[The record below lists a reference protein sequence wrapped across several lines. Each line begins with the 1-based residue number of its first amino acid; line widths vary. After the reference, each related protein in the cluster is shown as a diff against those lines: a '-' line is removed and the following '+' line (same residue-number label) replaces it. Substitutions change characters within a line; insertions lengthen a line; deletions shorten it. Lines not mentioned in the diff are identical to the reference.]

1 MPNRAER
8 RTASRRR
15 GSGIPVQ
22 YDRTRGRSRS
32 KMLDEDALQE
42 RSRRLVEHGDVEWK
56 PRASTT
62 STDADEART
71 EHPEVHTGIGGVR
84 GVLRLVSWTV
94 IGLSVLAFFIL
105 MWLPTHPFALVA
117 GVSIAFG
124 VGVLSLFVVSSGGH
138 DNPVLD
144 EHGTAL

>member
-8 RTASRRR
+8 RRTSRRK
-15 GSGIPVQ
+15 GNGIPTQ

-32 KMLDEDALQE
+32 NMLDEEGLQE
-42 RSRRLVEHGDVEWK
+42 RSRRLAERGDVEWK
-56 PRASTT
+56 PTGSTAAAH
-62 STDADEART
+62 TDESQT
-71 EHPEVHTGIGGVR
+71 EHPEVHAGIGGVR
-84 GVLRLVSWTV
+84 GVLRLVSWV
-94 IGLSVLAFFIL
+94 IIGLSVLAFFVL

-117 GVSIAFG
+117 TVSIVFG

-138 DNPVLD
+138 DNPALD